1 MATRRSDVKDY
12 RAMTLPFIL
21 HRPRVVEEASQL
33 LEEFGDDAAVF
44 CGGTELLLVMKMG
57 LASFDHLIDLK
68 AIPELHGIQVEADG
82 GLRIGAAVT
91 HREIERSPVI
101 AQHLPSLAELE
112 KHVANIRVR
121 NSGSLGGN
129 LCFAEP
135 HSDPATL
142 LIAADAVLLLSGPA
156 GTRDVPLANFI
167 LGPLLTTREADE
179 VLVSV
184 SIPRVAANTF
194 FAYRKIAFRERP
206 VASVAARIS
215 VDDGRIQSAA
225 IVVGS
230 VGERPTTITE
240 AASRLDGAAVAD
252 ASAAI
257 DAAAAAAGEG
267 SDPAAD
273 LNGSEDYQRHLVTVL
288 TRRAL
293 DSATQQARAWAQ

>member
-1 MATRRSDVKDY
+1 
-12 RAMTLPFIL
+12 MTLPFFL

-57 LASFDHLIDLK
+57 LASFGHLIDIK
-68 AIPELHGIQVEADG
+68 AIPDLQGIRVETDG
-82 GLRIGAAVT
+82 SLRIGAAVT
-91 HREIERSPVI
+91 HRDIERSPLI
-101 AQHLPSLAELE
+101 AGHLPSLAELE
-112 KHVANIRVR
+112 KHVANVRVR

-142 LIAADAVLLLSGPA
+142 LIAANAVLHLSGPT
-156 GTRDVPLANFI
+156 GRRHVGLADFI
-167 LGPLLTTREADE
+167 LGPLVTTREADE
-179 VLVSV
+179 ILVSISV
-184 SIPRVAANTF
+184 PRVAPNTF
-194 FAYRKIAFRERP
+194 LAYRKIAFRERP

-215 VDDGRIQSAA
+215 VDRGRIESAA
-225 IVVGS
+225 IVIGS
-230 VGERPTTITE
+230 VGERPTVVIE
-240 AASRLDGAAVAD
+240 AATQLEGSPVANAGAAISLAAD
-252 ASAAI
+252 A
-257 DAAAAAAGEG
+257 AGAG

-293 DSATQQARAWAQ
+293 DAAVAQARDWTAQ

>member
-1 MATRRSDVKDY
+1 
-12 RAMTLPFIL
+12 MTSSFLL
-21 HRPRVVEEASQL
+21 HRPSTVREASQL
-33 LEEFGDDAAVF
+33 LAEFGGSAAAY

-68 AIPELHGIQVEADG
+68 SIPDLQGIRVQPDG
-82 GLRIGAAVT
+82 SLRIGAAVT
-91 HREIERSPVI
+91 HREIERSPII
-101 AQHLPSLAELE
+101 AEQLPSLAELE
-112 KHVANIRVR
+112 KHVANVRVR

-142 LIAADAVLLLSGPA
+142 LIAAGAVLRLRGSA
-156 GTRDVPLANFI
+156 GTRDVALSDFI
-167 LGPLLTTREADE
+167 LGPLLTAREADE
-179 VLVSV
+179 ILVSISV
-184 SIPRVAANTF
+184 PRVAANTF
-194 FAYRKIAFRERP
+194 LAYRKIAFRERP

-215 VDDGRIQSAA
+215 VDRGRIESAA

-230 VGERPTTITE
+230 VGELPTTISE
-240 AASRLDGAAVAD
+240 AAVPLVGALIAD

-257 DAAAAAAGEG
+257 TAASAAAGAG

-293 DSATQQARAWAQ
+293 DAATQQAAGWAQ